1 MAEPQLDDR
10 PHHLEPE
17 CGKRHAGTSQA
28 HLLAKIYV
36 ILNEQEL
43 VLRWLERGL
52 AAGRVVTVIREGVME
67 INERQ
72 AGRITIIKIC
82 GQAIINS
89 QPERLSQLVR
99 ERLQAGQRL
108 FVLNLADCQR
118 IDSTGLGELVK
129 AYKLVTDCDGVLKLA
144 DIPLR
149 LRGLVIVSN
158 LVEVMEIC
166 DTEQQAINSFGS

>member
-1 MAEPQLDDR
+1 
-10 PHHLEPE
+10 
-17 CGKRHAGTSQA
+17 
-28 HLLAKIYV
+28 
-36 ILNEQEL
+36 
-43 VLRWLERGL
+43 
-52 AAGRVVTVIREGVME
+52 ME

-72 AGRITIIKIC
+72 VGRITIIKIC
-82 GQAIINS
+82 GQATINL
-89 QPERLSQLVR
+89 QPERLSKLVR

-108 FVLNLADCQR
+108 FVLNLVDCQR

-144 DIPLR
+144 DVPLR

-166 DTEQQAINSFGS
+166 DTEQQAINSFGA